1 MMIQPT
7 KEQAQWSETKAMVG
21 EDRLLLGPYFT
32 YQFRH
37 SPRRILHAL
46 SYHKFA
52 AKMIGTGKRILEI
65 GCSEGLGTL
74 ILSEFAVECLGI
86 DIDETAVEIAN
97 QTLASDKL
105 KFRHAD
111 ILSSKF
117 SDFDAV
123 ASFDVIEHIFPENE
137 ELFLSSITANLTGKG
152 MCVVG
157 TPNITSD
164 QYASP
169 ITRSG
174 HVNIYSAD
182 RLRESLERHFQTVL
196 MFSANDEIVHT
207 GFAPM
212 AHYLIGIGISP
223 NRSPSSSH

>member
-1 MMIQPT
+1 MIDQT
-7 KEQAQWSETKAMVG
+7 KEQAQWNETKAMLG
-21 EDRLLLGPYFT
+21 NDRLLLGPYFT
-32 YQFRH
+32 YQFRN

-52 AKMIGTGKRILEI
+52 AKMIGTGKRIFEV

-74 ILSEFAVECLGI
+74 ILAEFATECLGI
-86 DIDETAVEIAN
+86 DIDADAIAVAN
-97 QTLASDKL
+97 ETLANSNL
-105 KFRHAD
+105 QFRHAD
-111 ILSSKF
+111 IMDGSF
-117 SDFDAV
+117 GEYDAV

-137 ELFLSSITANLTGKG
+137 ERFLSAVTANLIDGG
-152 MCVVG
+152 MFIVG

-164 QYASP
+164 QYASSV
-169 ITRSG
+169 TRAG
-174 HVNIYSAD
+174 HINLYSAD
-182 RLRESLERHFQTVL
+182 RLRESLARRFQTVL
-196 MFSANDEIVHT
+196 MFSANDEMVHT

>member
-1 MMIQPT
+1 MTQPS
-7 KEQAQWSETKAMVG
+7 KEQARWSETKIMVG

-52 AKMIGTGKRILEI
+52 AKMIGKEKRILEV

-74 ILSEFAVECLGI
+74 ILAEFAIECLGI
-86 DIDETAVEIAN
+86 DIDADSIAVANETISSA
-97 QTLASDKL
+97 KL
-105 KFRHAD
+105 QFRHAD
-111 ILSSKF
+111 IIGGSF
-117 SDFDAV
+117 GEYDAV

-137 ELFLSSITANLTGKG
+137 ESFLSAIAANLIDGG
-152 MCVVG
+152 MFVVG

-174 HVNIYSAD
+174 HVNLYSAD
-182 RLRESLERHFQTVL
+182 RLRESLARHFQTVL

-223 NRSPSSSH
+223 NRSPSIGH

>member
-1 MMIQPT
+1 MAEPT

-52 AKMIGTGKRILEI
+52 AKTIGSGKRILEV

-74 ILSEFAVECLGI
+74 ILAEFATLCLGI
-86 DIDETAVEIAN
+86 DIDEAAIQIAN
-97 QTLASDKL
+97 ETLAGEKL
-105 KFRHAD
+105 QFRHAD
-111 ILSSKF
+111 ILNNKF
-117 SDFDAV
+117 GDFDAV

-137 ELFLSSITANLTGKG
+137 ELFLNSITANLTQKG
-152 MCVVG
+152 MFVVG

-174 HVNIYSAD
+174 HVNLYSAD
-182 RLRESLERHFQTVL
+182 RLRESLARHFQTVL

-212 AHYLIGIGISP
+212 AHYLIGIGISL
-223 NRSPSSSH
+223 NRSPSIGH